1 MNGGTYEY
9 VKNCQVE
16 FGPGEALMSRLHER
30 LLGTSV
36 GTPGTPAEDL
46 ACCSQIQ
53 LLPTASRA
61 LLAQLRGT
69 AHWRGG
75 LLFGSVVDETLQV
88 RFASPSSYALYEAPR
103 SPLTFDTRYALGW
116 IDGLTAACDF
126 PVDWVGSWVMQADH
140 RQAGLV
146 EALSWMRSPYD
157 GLFDDSRVLLCIG
170 RHGSRLSTSAYRWS
184 WSAELEKLE
193 VIQLP

>member
-1 MNGGTYEY
+1 
-9 VKNCQVE
+9 
-16 FGPGEALMSRLHER
+16 MSRLHER

-36 GTPGTPAEDL
+36 GAPGTPTEDL
-46 ACCSQIQ
+46 ACCNRVQ

-69 AHWRGG
+69 GHWRGG
-75 LLFGSVVDETLQV
+75 LLFGSVVEETLQI
-88 RFASPSSYALYEAPR
+88 RFAAPSGYALYEAPR

-116 IDGLTAACDF
+116 MDGLTAASDV

-140 RQAGLV
+140 QPAGLV
-146 EALSWMRSPYD
+146 EALSWMQRPYD

-170 RHGSRLSTSAYRWS
+170 RRGGRLSTSAYRWS